1 VKLDINDDSESENDE
16 HVSPRR
22 IVSAFT
28 LAIPLSISGNIIQI
42 YDNRLFVNVFSTK
55 EHKISKCQISA

>member
-1 VKLDINDDSESENDE
+1 MKFAINGDSENEDDE

-28 LAIPLSISGNIIQI
+28 LAIPLSISGIIIQI
-42 YDNRLFVNVFSTK
+42 YDKKLFVYVSSTK
-55 EHKISKCQISA
+55 NYEASKC